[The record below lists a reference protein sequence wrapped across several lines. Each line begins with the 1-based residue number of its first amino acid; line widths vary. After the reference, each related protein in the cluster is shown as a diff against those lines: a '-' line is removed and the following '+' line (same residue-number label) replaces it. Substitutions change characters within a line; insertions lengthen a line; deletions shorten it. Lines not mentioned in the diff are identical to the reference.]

1 MHGLQVGDTPM
12 NSLAIKIFA
21 AAVLTLTALGA
32 APASAGLSRNG
43 WSNGWSNGVST
54 GLNATADGHALR
66 VTGIEFPA
74 E

>member
-1 MHGLQVGDTPM
+1 M

-43 WSNGWSNGVST
+43 WSNGWRNGWQNGWQNGVAT

>member
-1 MHGLQVGDTPM
+1 M

-43 WSNGWSNGVST
+43 WSNGVST